1 MTVQP
6 DDLADVFHV
15 PRDEAYLR
23 QAKEEAAY
31 YDQLLLVRQFSA
43 AGTLTPTSRF
53 AVYRMRVQT

>member
-1 MTVQP
+1 MTRPP

-23 QAKEEAAY
+23 QAKEETAY
-31 YDQLLLVRQFSA
+31 YEQLSLDRQFSA
-43 AGTLTPTSRF
+43 AGTLTPTSGF